1 MSNGRGPIPYTH
13 RMGGFCMAQ
22 TNIEALRELAVDY
35 MTGRK
40 GKNSYT
46 QGGKRTYFFG

>member
-1 MSNGRGPIPYTH
+1 
-13 RMGGFCMAQ
+13 MA
-22 TNIEALRELAVDY
+22 NLNAEALRELAVSY

-46 QGGKRTYFFG
+46 QGGKRTYFFGYPDNEPGNTTQKGY